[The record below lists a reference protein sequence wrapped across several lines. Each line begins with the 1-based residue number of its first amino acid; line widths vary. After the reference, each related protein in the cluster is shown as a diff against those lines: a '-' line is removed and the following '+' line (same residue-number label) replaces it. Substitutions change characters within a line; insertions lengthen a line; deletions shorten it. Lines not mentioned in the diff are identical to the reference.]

1 MSAYVILC
9 VSGLFAIFS
18 TTMAKSPVLPL
29 YASYLGVGPSGIGVI
44 ASISPLSGIL
54 FSIPAGILAERY
66 GSRRMLLVSAGIF
79 VTAPLC
85 YLLASN
91 VFYLSVV
98 RFYHGLATTIFVPVS
113 MSVISRLY
121 ADRKGEMLGMFS
133 SSTLIGRFIAP
144 IVGGVVIGLLASDP
158 RSGFNAVYVI
168 CAAAGGV
175 AAIFFIRLPEDR
187 DAHSKSQIKS
197 QNNSQRGDM
206 AKTLRELFTRRAILT
221 TSCVEAAV
229 SFSYGTFETFLP
241 LHLISKGLGPY
252 EIGAVLSVQ
261 IISIALSKP
270 VMGRFSDKY
279 GRINQIIVGLMLC
292 AIFSGLIH
300 YAYNLV
306 SGIVISILFGL
317 CISVVTSA
325 ASALIADLS
334 HKEQLSSSMG
344 IFASVMDIGHTAG
357 PLASGIVAAYM
368 GLGRVFLVSS
378 SVLAAALIMFMAYRK
393 IIKCELN

>member
-98 RFYHGLATTIFVPVS
+98 RFYHGLATTIFIPVS
-113 MSVISRLY
+113 MSVISRHY
-121 ADRKGEMLGMFS
+121 ADRKGEMLGMLS
-133 SSTLIGRFIAP
+133 SSTLFGRFIAP

-168 CAAAGGV
+168 CAAAGGA

-187 DAHSKSQIKS
+187 DAHSKSQI
-197 QNNSQRGDM
+197 NSQRGDM
-206 AKTLRELFTRRAILT
+206 AKALRELFTRRAILIT
-221 TSCVEAAV
+221 ACVEAAV

-241 LHLISKGLGPY
+241 LHFISKGLGPY
-252 EIGAVLSVQ
+252 EIGAVLSAQ
-261 IISIALSKP
+261 IISIALTKP

-279 GRINQIIVGLMLC
+279 GRVNQIIVGLMLC
-292 AIFSGLIH
+292 AIFAGLIY

-317 CISVVTSA
+317 CIAVVTSA
-325 ASALIADLS
+325 TSALIADLS
-334 HKEQLSSSMG
+334 RKDQLSSSMG

-357 PLASGIVAAYM
+357 PLVSGIVAVYI
-368 GLGRVFLVSS
+368 GLGRVFFVSS
-378 SVLAAALIMFMAYRK
+378 VVLAAALILFTAYSK
-393 IIKCELN
+393 KIKCEL